1 MRFLINNEWCL
12 VGKVNILVQ
21 TDRSIPPHA
30 IMKRRKGG
38 KGRQQDHREECGGV
52 ETEAVEA
59 PALVCQM

>member
-1 MRFLINNEWCL
+1 M
-12 VGKVNILVQ
+12 NILVQ